1 MNLSDSMK
9 TVCAPTVGECGAQC
23 ISTCLLVLDQTNVV
37 TQNSLQTSVPLIA
50 VIAVIAVMAVM
61 AAMAAMAATPTMAAT
76 LESIEA
82 SDASDASEGH
92 VRPAGLPASKA
103 VECGCSG
110 HLHVHAHF
118 NRMCINTQTQYRPLS
133 P

>member
-1 MNLSDSMK
+1 M
-9 TVCAPTVGECGAQC
+9 
-23 ISTCLLVLDQTNVV
+23 
-37 TQNSLQTSVPLIA
+37 TQNILQISVPLIA
-50 VIAVIAVMAVM
+50 VIAVM
-61 AAMAAMAATPTMAAT
+61 AATAATPTMAAT
-76 LESIEA
+76 PESIE
-82 SDASDASEGH
+82 ASDASEGH

-118 NRMCINTQTQYRPLS
+118 NRMCINTQTQHRPLS